1 LEYHTA
7 DGPAWAW
14 YKVDDMPKSLIVQS
28 HFRFVNA
35 GSVIVKVEML
45 DQAGNLGGAQTE
57 VSGKPAIVTAGSGS
71 NPLEGPALGGLST
84 PSVNPP
90 PGGPFAAPPSTSA
103 NVGSTAPNAWPKSE
117 PVHTVANPAPTM
129 DRWMPPTQPTVMQ
142 ALDSRSASDRSWS
155 AAQMQPQAP
164 TYQQTGVYIPET
176 TSRYSPASNS
186 GSPLP
191 VSTLTHWPSGPLP
204 PLTIV
209 NSTEV
214 TLNYE
219 VTGPGPSGVG
229 SVELYITRDDGQSW
243 QHYADDPDCKSP
255 MTVNLPGEGIYG
267 LRIVVGSRA
276 GLGRRPPQN
285 GDLPQMR
292 VQVDSTPPTVKM
304 LYPLAD
310 PHRRDVLILGWNATD
325 ANPGANPVTLL
336 WSDRLDGQWR
346 TIATE
351 LTNNGRYTWQ
361 LTPDLPV
368 KVYLR
373 VIVRDAAGNVAVDD
387 LPQPVLVDLHEP
399 EGHIIGIEGARGR

>member
-1 LEYHTA
+1 
-7 DGPAWAW
+7 
-14 YKVDDMPKSLIVQS
+14 
-28 HFRFVNA
+28 
-35 GSVIVKVEML
+35 
-45 DQAGNLGGAQTE
+45 
-57 VSGKPAIVTAGSGS
+57 
-71 NPLEGPALGGLST
+71 
-84 PSVNPP
+84 
-90 PGGPFAAPPSTSA
+90 
-103 NVGSTAPNAWPKSE
+103 
-117 PVHTVANPAPTM
+117 
-129 DRWMPPTQPTVMQ
+129 
-142 ALDSRSASDRSWS
+142 
-155 AAQMQPQAP
+155 
-164 TYQQTGVYIPET
+164 
-176 TSRYSPASNS
+176 
-186 GSPLP
+186 
-191 VSTLTHWPSGPLP
+191 
-204 PLTIV
+204 
-209 NSTEV
+209 
-214 TLNYE
+214 
-219 VTGPGPSGVG
+219 
-229 SVELYITRDDGQSW
+229 
-243 QHYADDPDCKSP
+243 